1 MAVAGRQ
8 VEFAQ
13 QGNVRVGRVVDHVVD
28 SAAGIVAQRERIAVQ
43 VPTETGGTAT
53 VIGERIR
60 AVHVVT
66 CL

>member
-1 MAVAGRQ
+1 MAVSRE
-8 VEFAQ
+8 VDFAQ
-13 QGNVRVGRVVDHVVD
+13 QGNVRVGRVVDRMVDADTGVV
-28 SAAGIVAQRERIAVQ
+28 AERERIAFQ